1 MSRMNSQT
9 RINSIIASLICILI
23 GSTAF
28 SQNIG
33 VANTTITPDAQ
44 AILELRSTDKGVL
57 LPRMTTTQAN
67 TLATS
72 LDAADDGMTVY
83 DITTKQFKYWDGS
96 TLTWRI
102 LATNATVTSSTLDDA
117 YDAGGAGAGRTITGD
132 AGAVVISGTGGADA
146 LTTDGNVRIGLTSG
160 TNNDL
165 YLSDDLIDWDNQSY
179 FIDPGSDS
187 RMNQIEFDNGSI
199 GNPTVWFEGDN
210 NSGLYQPADGIV
222 AVTINGSEAMRINA
236 GRDMGIGTTS
246 PNARLEVQ
254 EASGGSP
261 FVTRITKESNAAN
274 ELIGI
279 GFGAQVG
286 QHFAKSAVVHERLS
300 ANGTG
305 KLHFLV
311 DDATDANDVALAQS
325 RMTIDPAGDVGI
337 GTTDPLQKLHV
348 VGTTRI
354 STLAGSGNR
363 MVVANA
369 NGDLT
374 TQTIPANGDITGVTA
389 GDGLTGGGTS
399 GSVTLNVVATN
410 GLTDNANDVRL
421 GGTLIQPTTI
431 TAGTNNMDINLNSS
445 GDFRVMDGG
454 TTRVRFEDGGRVEIL
469 GTTDASGTAGSG
481 ILEIGNA
488 MRFDNNEI
496 IMNTDA
502 QLLINHDN
510 NGDVRI
516 DNTTFMVDA
525 SANRVG
531 IGLTAPSQTL
541 EVNGHMAFSGGDRRI
556 YVETGYL
563 DIRPGDGTHGLI
575 IRDFDGAGTAWSGIR
590 TQDNGAMELGSDG
603 GGYDQLVL
611 ADNGFVGMSTN
622 APSTTL
628 DVNGTIRVRG
638 GTPAVGDVLTATSTN
653 GTATWSAGVPKGTIV
668 AWHKNGGGGTLPA
681 GWRECNSGVGTVNG
695 VAVPNLNGG
704 TTSKSGDASRGRFL
718 RGNTTSGLF
727 QGDESNGLRDVNQS
741 ASNSGTGSGTVGIDD
756 DGNYSGWLKNYYW
769 DDRLRF
775 RHQGVETRV
784 TNMSVVWIIKVD

>member
-1 MSRMNSQT
+1 MNSQT
-9 RINSIIASLICILI
+9 RINSILASLICILI
-23 GSTAF
+23 GSNAF
-28 SQNIG
+28 AQNIG

-117 YDAGGAGAGRTITGD
+117 YDAGGAGTGRTITGD

-187 RMNQIEFDNGSI
+187 RMNQIEFDNGST

-236 GRDMGIGTTS
+236 GRDMGMGTTS

-254 EASGGSP
+254 EAAGGSP
-261 FVTRITKESNAAN
+261 FVTRITKESNAVN

-286 QHFAKSAVVHERLS
+286 QHIAKSGVVHERES

-311 DDATDANDVALAQS
+311 DNSTDANDVALGQA
-325 RMTIDPAGDVGI
+325 RMTIDRNGLVGI
-337 GTTDPLQKLHV
+337 GTT
-348 VGTTRI
+348 T
-354 STLAGSGNR
+354 
-363 MVVANA
+363 
-369 NGDLT
+369 
-374 TQTIPANGDITGVTA
+374 
-389 GDGLTGGGTS
+389 
-399 GSVTLNVVATN
+399 
-410 GLTDNANDVRL
+410 
-421 GGTLIQPTTI
+421 
-431 TAGTNNMDINLNSS
+431 
-445 GDFRVMDGG
+445 
-454 TTRVRFEDGGRVEIL
+454 
-469 GTTDASGTAGSG
+469 
-481 ILEIGNA
+481 
-488 MRFDNNEI
+488 
-496 IMNTDA
+496 
-502 QLLINHDN
+502 
-510 NGDVRI
+510 
-516 DNTTFMVDA
+516 
-525 SANRVG
+525 
-531 IGLTAPSQTL
+531 PSQML

-681 GWRECNSGVGTVNG
+681 GWRECNAGGGTVNG
-695 VAVPNLNGG
+695 VSVPNLNGG